1 MLINP
6 HAVEVLTN
14 HVHALATPREEH
26 KRKREGRQR
35 KRDEATKKSMS
46 DVNQQERLTAEE
58 IRREDTRNQI
68 AKARREDCFS
78 LSKTSKISF
87 RDSTKTI

>member
-58 IRREDTRNQI
+58 IRRLRQRKYEGRIQETKLLRLAGKI
-68 AKARREDCFS
+68 AF
-78 LSKTSKISF
+78 L
-87 RDSTKTI
+87 